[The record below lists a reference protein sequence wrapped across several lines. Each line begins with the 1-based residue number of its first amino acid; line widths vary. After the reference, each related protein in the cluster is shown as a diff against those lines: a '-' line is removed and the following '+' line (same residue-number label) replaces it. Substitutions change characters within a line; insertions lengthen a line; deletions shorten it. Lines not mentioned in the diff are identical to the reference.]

1 MPGLQNFLAFSCQY
15 HSLPSHW
22 NKDWGTTF
30 HLHHQWCFS
39 DDATWDHGGT
49 RDFPGKLL
57 QCWSFFLP
65 FPPLPI
71 IMFLGSLLT
80 SDCMLGNENIP
91 FSLANCIGDKK
102 TKVYS
107 LLELCIKQEQIGPK
121 GAAEGLTNTVHEM
134 LTCGSGG
141 MHFHGSENV
150 YLLIRRVPII
160 SRIHWIKGWQVPL
173 PASCCFWRSQHL
185 AGSCLCSTG
194 QATPQDTECFAPEE
208 ILGYRKVC
216 DLSWKQ
222 ERRKV
227 VVLQMTLRGVRIS
240 FLKKKTYRYYTRQK
254 STCTLG
260 CGTVGPGSKG
270 HTQFRFINLLD

>member
-91 FSLANCIGDKK
+91 FSLANCIGDEK

-107 LLELCIKQEQIGPK
+107 LLELCIKQEQIGPWVTMCLRVWVLEHAQVTSL
-121 GAAEGLTNTVHEM
+121 G
-134 LTCGSGG
+134 GS
-141 MHFHGSENV
+141 
-150 YLLIRRVPII
+150 
-160 SRIHWIKGWQVPL
+160 
-173 PASCCFWRSQHL
+173 
-185 AGSCLCSTG
+185 T
-194 QATPQDTECFAPEE
+194 
-208 ILGYRKVC
+208 
-216 DLSWKQ
+216 LSY
-222 ERRKV
+222 
-227 VVLQMTLRGVRIS
+227 
-240 FLKKKTYRYYTRQK
+240 F
-254 STCTLG
+254 
-260 CGTVGPGSKG
+260 P
-270 HTQFRFINLLD
+270 FRFLAVPQTGEVGK